1 MARDKDDKKIE
12 AIYSATLQIVLQSGF
27 SGLKMPD
34 IAKAAG
40 LATGTLYIYFK
51 NKEDLVN
58 TLYLQLKSRKMKGL
72 FSQYDP
78 SVPFRSC
85 FRQLW
90 YAYFKLNLVNLQE
103 AVFLEQYFRSPYLQ
117 NEVKLQEKQLFL
129 PIYELLDRG
138 KKEQIIKNLDS
149 ELLLVQLTGPIHEMT
164 RLSYSEDFSITDA
177 VLEQAF
183 QMAWDGLKL

>member
-12 AIYSATLQIVLQSGF
+12 AIYAATLQIVLQSGF

-40 LATGTLYIYFK
+40 MATGTLYIYFK
-51 NKEDLVN
+51 SKEDLVN
-58 TLYLQLKSRKMKGL
+58 SLYLHLKSRKMRGL

-78 SVPFRSC
+78 SAPFRAC
-85 FRQLW
+85 FKQLW
-90 YAYFKLNLVNLQE
+90 YAYFQLNLVNLQE

-117 NEVKLQEKQLFL
+117 EEVKKQEKQLFQ
-129 PIYELLDRG
+129 PIYDLLERG

-149 ELLLVQLTGPIHEMT
+149 ELLLLQLTGPIHEMT
-164 RLSYSEDFSITDA
+164 KLSYSEAFQITEQ
-177 VLEQAF
+177 VLEKAF
-183 QMAWDGLKL
+183 LMAWDGLKL